1 MSENHMISSEVILK
15 SKSGRSLT
23 NEDSAI
29 TSENIDEYSPS
40 DETILEAKQAFNK
53 LGFSTPQSGITL
65 TIVGQKSQFEKVFQ
79 IEITETRD
87 ETSNYMR
94 IDYNKEPKIPPNI
107 ANIVE
112 KIVFIPPP
120 IHHL

>member
-1 MSENHMISSEVILK
+1 MLSSEVILK

-23 NEDSAI
+23 NEDGAI

-65 TIVGQKSQFEKVFQ
+65 TIVGQKSQFEKIFQ

-87 ETSNYMR
+87 ETSNCMR

-120 IHHL
+120 IHHS